1 MKKFSALCLTL
12 FTVVLVNTPS
22 FANEQ
27 IYELQYMFVDS
38 DVEGAGFEPNALQ
51 FKYIKPY
58 SSYIDF
64 EGMIALG
71 INEAKIERKLPA
83 VGTFTQKFK
92 LSNIVGIFGKIHA
105 ELEPRVLLYG
115 HLGLARIEYDI
126 SSSASGVSPD
136 GLLSDTGAAYGIGLS
151 FAILK
156 KGAFVVEYNQFP
168 DVNKQGDTID
178 TAALSVGYQMP
189 F

>member
-1 MKKFSALCLTL
+1 MKIFSALCLTL
-12 FTVVLVNTPS
+12 FTVVFLSTPT
-22 FANEQ
+22 FADEQ

-38 DVEGAGFEPNALQ
+38 DLEGAAFEPNALQ

-64 EGMIALG
+64 EGLVALG
-71 INEAKIERKLPA
+71 INEVKIERKLPA

-92 LSNIVGIFGKIHA
+92 LSNIIGIFGKIHT

-126 SSSASGVSPD
+126 SSSAPGVLPD
-136 GLLSDTGAAYGIGLS
+136 GMLSDSGAAYGIGLS

-156 KGAFVVEYNQFP
+156 KGAFVVEFNQFP
-168 DVNKQGDTID
+168 DVNKQGNTID
-178 TAALSVGYQMP
+178 TAALSIGYQMP